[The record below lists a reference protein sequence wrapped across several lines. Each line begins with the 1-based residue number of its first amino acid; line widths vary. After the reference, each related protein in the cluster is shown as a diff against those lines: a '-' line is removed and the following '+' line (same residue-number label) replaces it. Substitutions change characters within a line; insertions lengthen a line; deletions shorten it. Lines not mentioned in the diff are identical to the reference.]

1 MRIYDIHSHR
11 FAETLVSHVPELN
24 LIWSELIDAI
34 EGISDEALVAEFVG
48 EGTEGELKH
57 WSDGRPV
64 GSAMS
69 LSVAINSLLRKAL
82 IPMGWHG
89 ESGIFQD
96 PAYNK
101 IRETR
106 WRLDFSKVMD
116 RVNLESGK
124 IIGDT
129 GIAVE
134 VAFNHGEAIAWNLLK
149 PVMAS
154 ELNHVEKQLDLGE
167 GVGVIICASKALKDA
182 GGFDRVVG
190 EYEKFIR
197 YLKPMR
203 NQLTVPLLLVG
214 LDAPETFKIEKKKVK
229 KNEWGRE
236 TIGIV
241 TPI

>member
-1 MRIYDIHSHR
+1 
-11 FAETLVSHVPELN
+11 
-24 LIWSELIDAI
+24 
-34 EGISDEALVAEFVG
+34 
-48 EGTEGELKH
+48 
-57 WSDGRPV
+57 
-64 GSAMS
+64 
-69 LSVAINSLLRKAL
+69 
-82 IPMGWHG
+82 
-89 ESGIFQD
+89 
-96 PAYNK
+96 
-101 IRETR
+101 
-106 WRLDFSKVMD
+106 
-116 RVNLESGK
+116 
-124 IIGDT
+124 
-129 GIAVE
+129 
-134 VAFNHGEAIAWNLLK
+134 
-149 PVMAS
+149 MAS

-229 KNEWGRE
+229 KDEWGRE